1 MTNQTKIIYKL
12 IKRTKKITQQL
23 YNQSGITANHKQLC
37 RILYKEIQQESI

>member
-12 IKRTKKITQQL
+12 IKRTKKIEQL